1 MDVRF
6 LKEISE
12 AYTIDTELNISP
24 DIIFNE
30 LYDTVKYVRQYDP
43 DLYNELY
50 EVDRIYQQRILKNYL
65 DLCYENE
72 LAAKSGEEVLE
83 EVILEVTAGKIIAII
98 SVILAGIYRKGIS
111 KAIFKTLSVI
121 GKALAAIGEFISTRG
136 KYLQLRYAI
145 IQENANKCYIKCG
158 ISDPKKISALSY
170 LTITTKSSFGTK
182 QSLEQSKCL
191 RECYIENLIEVI
203 NLHMESYFACLKR
216 TGNFSAIQKTD
227 ADDIMRMISSTS
239 LGTSCLDH
247 YELAKNAMDSFY
259 KILDLVYNDQFDED
273 RKLEW
278 INKLRTRLYD
288 AREQIH
294 KMDNNNLQRYD
305 GGNKPQFQN
314 NKPQFQNNKP
324 QFQGNKPPF
333 RR

>member
-1 MDVRF
+1 
-6 LKEISE
+6 
-12 AYTIDTELNISP
+12 
-24 DIIFNE
+24 
-30 LYDTVKYVRQYDP
+30 
-43 DLYNELY
+43 
-50 EVDRIYQQRILKNYL
+50 
-65 DLCYENE
+65 
-72 LAAKSGEEVLE
+72 
-83 EVILEVTAGKIIAII
+83 
-98 SVILAGIYRKGIS
+98 
-111 KAIFKTLSVI
+111 
-121 GKALAAIGEFISTRG
+121 
-136 KYLQLRYAI
+136 
-145 IQENANKCYIKCG
+145 
-158 ISDPKKISALSY
+158 
-170 LTITTKSSFGTK
+170 
-182 QSLEQSKCL
+182 
-191 RECYIENLIEVI
+191 
-203 NLHMESYFACLKR
+203 
-216 TGNFSAIQKTD
+216 
-227 ADDIMRMISSTS
+227 
-239 LGTSCLDH
+239 LDH